1 MIRLTVAVA
10 VAVMGVGV
18 VPSAP
23 VSAATGAGTGPAA
36 PLRTLVRGGKGPPTM
51 LLLQGYGAKVKD
63 WLPFTQTIAVPRRA
77 RFVFP
82 EAPEKTSPP
91 DGPIGGRAWWRLDLE
106 DHVPKG
112 GRLPDLAA
120 THPPG
125 LDEATARVRA
135 LLHRLQRSPG
145 GPIVLGGFSQGAM
158 VASNI
163 AFSTDEP
170 MAALVILSGTPV
182 DEAAWLR
189 GLARRRGLR
198 VFISHGRADPTLSFA
213 SADRFRKELAAAG
226 LDVTWFP
233 FDGVHEIPTQV
244 VVALNQFLAPI
255 LGTKPGT
262 KSAPKL
268 VTK

>member
-1 MIRLTVAVA
+1 MIRLAL
-10 VAVMGVGV
+10 VGV
-18 VPSAP
+18 ALALSVP
-23 VSAATGAGTGPAA
+23 VLAATGAGTGPAA
-36 PLRTLVRGGKGPPTM
+36 PLTTVVRGGKGPPTV
-51 LLLQGYGAKVKD
+51 LLLQGYGAKTRD
-63 WLPFTQTIAVPRRA
+63 WLPFTKTIEVPRRA

-82 EAPEKTSPP
+82 EAPERTSPP

-112 GRLPDLAA
+112 ARLPELAA

-163 AFSTDEP
+163 AFTTDEP
-170 MAALVILSGTPV
+170 IAALVILSGTPI
-182 DEAAWLR
+182 DEAAWRR
-189 GLARRRGLR
+189 GLANRRGLR
-198 VFISHGRADPTLSFA
+198 VFISHGRADPTLPFVA
-213 SADRFRKELAAAG
+213 ADRFRKELEAAG
-226 LDVTWFP
+226 LEVTWFP

-255 LGTKPGT
+255 VRT
-262 KSAPKL
+262 KSAPRL

>member
-1 MIRLTVAVA
+1 MIRFVVAVA
-10 VAVMGVGV
+10 LMGGALTLS
-18 VPSAP
+18 VP
-23 VSAATGAGTGPAA
+23 VFAATGAGTGPAA
-36 PLRTLVRGGKGPPTM
+36 PLTTLVRGGKGPPTV
-51 LLLQGYGAKVKD
+51 LLLHGYGAKVKD

-112 GRLPDLAA
+112 ARLPDLAA

-135 LLHRLQRSPG
+135 LMHRSPK
-145 GPIVLGGFSQGAM
+145 GPLVLGGFSQGAM

-163 AFSTDEP
+163 AFTTDEP
-170 MAALVILSGTPV
+170 ITALVILSGTPI

-189 GLARRRGLR
+189 GLANRRGLR
-198 VFISHGRADPTLSFA
+198 VFISHGRADPTLPFA

-226 LDVTWFP
+226 LAVTWFP
-233 FDGVHEIPTQV
+233 FDGVHEIPSSV
-244 VVALNQFLAPI
+244 VVALNRFLAPI
-255 LGTKPGT
+255 VGTKVET
-262 KSAPKL
+262 KPPPKL